1 MSVWL
6 LDAIPGSGLYT
17 KPPGFPMDFDLTDEQ
32 RALRDSIREFA
43 RRELNDDVI
52 ERDKSGAFSR
62 EAWGKCADVG
72 LLGLPVPEEYGGA
85 GAGALTTIVA
95 LEALGRACT
104 DSGLI
109 FSVNAQMWACE
120 TPIVRFGTEEQK
132 RRWLPGLCDGSLI
145 AAHGMSEPGSGS
157 DAFSLS
163 TTARRDGEAYV
174 LDGSKTFVTNAPE
187 SDLFVVFATVDKEL
201 GFAGVTAFLVE
212 RDTPGLTVGTPLS
225 KMGLRTSPMG
235 ELFFSDCRVPAEN
248 LLGKP
253 GQGMLV
259 FDSSMA
265 WERSCILAST
275 VGTMER
281 QLERSLD
288 YARERRQF
296 GRPIGS
302 FQAVSHRLV
311 DMRLRLDTARL
322 LLYRLGWL
330 MDRGEPTTLE
340 SALVK
345 LYLSECYVRSSL
357 DALQVHGGYGYMT
370 EYELERDVRD
380 AIGSRLYSGTSELQY
395 EVAAKSLG
403 L

>member
-1 MSVWL
+1 
-6 LDAIPGSGLYT
+6 
-17 KPPGFPMDFDLTDEQ
+17 MDFELTQEQ
-32 RALRDSIREFA
+32 RALRDSIHEFA
-43 RRELNDDVI
+43 RRELNDDVV
-52 ERDKSGAFSR
+52 ERDKSGTFSR
-62 EAWGKCADVG
+62 EAWRKCAEMG

-85 GAGALTTIVA
+85 GADALTTMVA
-95 LEALGRACT
+95 LEALGRGCT
-104 DSGLI
+104 DNGLI

-132 RRWLPGLCDGSLI
+132 GRWLPGLCDGSLI

-163 TTARRDGEAYV
+163 TTARREGDTYV

-187 SDLFVVFATVDKEL
+187 SDLFVVFGTIDKEL

-212 RDTPGLTVGTPLS
+212 QGTPGLTVGKPLS

-235 ELFFSDCRVPAEN
+235 ELFFEGCKVPAEN

-259 FDSSMA
+259 FDTSMS

-275 VGTMER
+275 VGGMDR
-281 QLERSLD
+281 QLERSLA
-288 YARERRQF
+288 YARERKQF

-302 FQAVSHRLV
+302 FQAVSHKLV

-330 MDRGEPTTLE
+330 IDRGEPTTLE

-345 LYLSECYVRSSL
+345 LYLSDCYVRSSL
-357 DALQVHGGYGYMT
+357 DALQVHGGYGYMA

-395 EVAAKSLG
+395 EVAAKNMG